1 MVRKG
6 AKKSLEEASRLA
18 AAAALHQVLWAL
30 RSNFSLRVLVLASNK
45 LGQDFGTERDEVEVR
60 QPLPATYM
68 RDSCTARAVVM
79 G

>member
-1 MVRKG
+1 MREG
-6 AKKSLEEASRLA
+6 EEASRLA
-18 AAAALHQVLWAL
+18 AAAAPHQVLWAL

-60 QPLPATYM
+60 QPLPATYLHAGQ
-68 RDSCTARAVVM
+68 TAALLAM